1 MSKHKSKEKPVK
13 IGVVVS
19 KFNIEITEG
28 LLKGALA
35 ELKKQSISDASIKIF
50 HTPGAFEIPLTAK
63 MLCKSKNYSAVICLG
78 AVIKGET
85 AHFEYISDVVS
96 KAIMQLNLEYNI
108 PVTFGVLTAYTD
120 EQAKKRSSDDEYNK
134 GREAASAALEMIGI
148 MKSMMNDE

>member
-1 MSKHKSKEKPVK
+1 MSKHKSKEKSVK
-13 IGVVVS
+13 IAVVVS
-19 KFNIEITEG
+19 KFNSEITEG

-35 ELKKQSISDASIKIF
+35 ELKKHSIAEDSIKIF
-50 HTPGAFEIPLTAK
+50 HIPGAFEIPLTAK

-120 EQAKKRSSDDEYNK
+120 EQAIKRSSDDENNK
-134 GREAASAALEMIGI
+134 GREAAAAALEMIGMI
-148 MKSMMNDE
+148 KSMTNDE